1 MNKCSNCGSE
11 IPEKRLSTFPNTNI
25 CSADCIEEIK
35 FKEHVIKDKKIQN
48 KIQYD
53 INKINELSEKKDTCV
68 VAFNKLK
75 KNEITKEDYN
85 KEFKRFTWW
94 IKEKIEEMGGW
105 LVSNPGELTSCK
117 SCGKPSIIFWSK
129 KNIYFISCSDYT
141 KGCKWNMWPW
151 KLKDNNE

>member
-11 IPEKRLSTFPNTNI
+11 IPEKRLNTFPNTNI

-35 FKEHVIKDKKIQN
+35 FKEQVIKDKKIQN
-48 KIQYD
+48 KIQED
-53 INKINELSEKKDTCV
+53 INKINELSEKKYTCV

-75 KNEITKEDYN
+75 KNEMTKEDYN

-105 LVSNPGELTSCK
+105 LVSNPGELTS
-117 SCGKPSIIFWSK
+117 
-129 KNIYFISCSDYT
+129 
-141 KGCKWNMWPW
+141 
-151 KLKDNNE
+151 